1 MTAISQFLALHQAD
15 DLLFLGNAWDVPSA
29 RALEKGGFKAIG
41 TTSWG
46 IAHSLG
52 YTDGEKID
60 FDLHLAVIKRIV
72 EQVSIPVSADLESGY
87 AADAPTIIE
96 NVLRTADVGVAG
108 INLEDSLKRSTG
120 LRDMIL
126 HGDLLYQ
133 IRTALDHNGFSD
145 FYINARIDTYF
156 QKEDPLAET
165 IERAK
170 VYVESGASGI
180 FVPGVKEETD
190 IRAISAQVTA
200 PLNVLSLPGLT
211 DGKLLREWGVKRL
224 SFGNFL
230 YDKMV
235 AFLENSAFQL
245 YQTTDTASL
254 FQPEPARF

>member
-1 MTAISQFLALHQAD
+1 MTVIAKFLALHQTD
-15 DLLFLGNAWDVPSA
+15 DLLFLGNAWDIPSA

-52 YTDGEKID
+52 YTDGEKMD
-60 FDLHLAVIKRIV
+60 FDLHLAIIKRIV
-72 EQVSIPVSADLESGY
+72 EQVRIPVTADIEAGY

-108 INLEDSLKRSTG
+108 INLEDSLKSSTG
-120 LRDMIL
+120 LRDMAQ
-126 HGDLLYQ
+126 HGDLLCK
-133 IRTALDHNGFSD
+133 IRTALDHNGFPD
-145 FYINARIDTYF
+145 FYLNARIDTYF

-165 IERAK
+165 IERAR

-180 FVPGVKEETD
+180 FVPGAAEEAD
-190 IRAISAQVTA
+190 IRAISAEVAA

-224 SFGNFL
+224 SFGNSL

-235 AFLENSAFQL
+235 AFLESSAEQLFQT
-245 YQTTDTASL
+245 QNTASL
-254 FQPEPARF
+254 FQPE